1 MSIRRI
7 FGALAICSLVSGV
20 FAQEQM
26 YTAVKH
32 DLEWEGKKVSGS
44 HNGKVGLSKGWLKKD
59 GDKIVDGWFEVDL
72 KTMTCEDLKAP
83 EWNKKLIDHL
93 FSDDFFS
100 VESHPMATLKVNE
113 AIPKAGDK
121 WVFNTD
127 LTIKGITH
135 PLIFEAELETKDGN
149 LEFDA
154 DLVIDRTKYEIRYGS
169 GSFFKGLGDKLIY
182 DNFEVDMEV
191 VLAADSSPETK
202 VETE

>member
-1 MSIRRI
+1 MSIRNL
-7 FGALAICSLVSGV
+7 FCSLAVFTFASGV

-26 YTAVKH
+26 FNAIRH

-44 HNGKVGLSKGWLKKD
+44 HNGKVQLSKGWLKKD
-59 GDKIVDGWFEVDL
+59 GDKIVDGYFEVDL
-72 KTMTCEDLKAP
+72 TTMTCEDLKSP

-100 VESHPMATLKVNE
+100 VKDHPTATLKVNE

-135 PLIFEAELETKDGN
+135 PLIFEAELESKDGN

-191 VLAADSSPETK
+191 VLA
-202 VETE
+202 VEPVAQTE